1 MSGQNSDLVRELYRA
16 ASERD
21 LERALDLLEEDV
33 ELDVT
38 AVAADQGIYRGRE
51 GVRDY
56 FEEVWDVAAT
66 FVFEVEDAV
75 EVDDRVVVTL
85 RVRVVG
91 ASSGAGY
98 MQTYGAVWRIVDG
111 KAAEIRLYPDP
122 TQARR
127 AAGL

>member
-1 MSGQNSDLVRELYRA
+1 MSGRNTDLVRELYRA
-16 ASERD
+16 AGERD
-21 LERALDLLEEDV
+21 LERVLDFFDEDV

-51 GVRDY
+51 GIRDY

-66 FVFEVEDAV
+66 FAFEVEDAV

-85 RVRVVG
+85 GVRVVG
-91 ASSGAGY
+91 ASSGAEY

-111 KAAEIRLYPDP
+111 RAAEIRLYPDP

-127 AAGL
+127 AAEL